1 MRVGANGCMR
11 CMQGERMQGAL
22 LAKLRLAVADNQGM
36 KKRNTF
42 WLLALAATVAFAQEA
57 QPDAPQPQVRGITEN
72 PDMQIQGSDI
82 VVHERLA
89 EGERVGVDLYV
100 RKKPVIQSVMLVE
113 TTKDPEGREDNYAYR
128 AGEWNEVNGDE
139 IRYLNGQPLTSPTA
153 RFSLISSTVTTEE
166 SLGECFHIYIP
177 NTIYFGYPWTRN
189 GSVVIGKGVFINIR
203 TFEMP
208 YGDYTGSFMDNPF
221 MFDLAPRKAPPP
233 PPPESEPESVEIVL
247 TDDYN
252 PVAALKFGE
261 LADEGGGLLFH
272 SNLEQLTGDLIASVE
287 KIEPKS
293 KVDLVL
299 AVDTTGSMKNDM
311 RVLREKW
318 IPLFI
323 EQTKKFDDL
332 RIGLLFYRD
341 YNDNYKYKKL
351 PVKFYDFTSDPSKV
365 AKELGS
371 VVIKGNEGGDIPE
384 AVYEALYAAINFYAW
399 REDAQ
404 RKIILLGDAEP
415 HPEPRGD
422 KKISQDDVV
431 KQAKKKGIVL
441 DCIIV
446 PDEKPR
452 R

>member
-1 MRVGANGCMR
+1 MCTRAQLPLA
-11 CMQGERMQGAL
+11 QGEAFAL
-22 LAKLRLAVADNQGM
+22 LAKLRPPVADNQSM
-36 KKRNTF
+36 RKRNIF
-42 WLLALAATVAFAQEA
+42 WLLAVAAAVAFAQEVE
-57 QPDAPQPQVRGITEN
+57 PDTPQVRGITDN
-72 PDMQIQGSDI
+72 PDMQIRGSDI
-82 VVHERLA
+82 VVHERYA
-89 EGERVGVDLYV
+89 DGERVGVDLYV
-100 RKKPVIQSVMLVE
+100 RKKPRIQSVMLVE
-113 TTKDPEGREDNYAYR
+113 TTKDPTGREDNYAYR

-139 IRYLNGQPLTSPTA
+139 IRYLNGRPLVSPTA
-153 RFSLISSTVTTEE
+153 RYSLISSTVVSEE
-166 SLGECFHIYIP
+166 TLGECFHIFIP
-177 NTIYFGYPWTRN
+177 NTIYFGYPWSRN

-208 YGDYTGSFMDNPF
+208 YGDYTGSYMDNPF
-221 MFDLAPRKAPPP
+221 MFDLAPKKDPP
-233 PPPESEPESVEIVL
+233 PPPEPEPEEIVL

-261 LADEGGGLLFH
+261 IADEGGGLLFH

-287 KIEPKS
+287 KIEPKT

-299 AVDTTGSMKNDM
+299 AVDTTGSMRNDM

-318 IPLFI
+318 LPLFT
-323 EQTKKFDDL
+323 EQTKKFSDL

-341 YNDNYKYKKL
+341 YSDDYNYKKL
-351 PVKFYDFTSDPSKV
+351 PVKFHDFTSDPAKI
-365 AKELGS
+365 AKELSS

-384 AVYEALYAAINFYAW
+384 AVFEALYAAINFYKW
-399 REDAQ
+399 RDDAQ
-404 RKIILLGDAEP
+404 KKIILLGDAEP

-422 KKISQDDVV
+422 KKITQDDVV
-431 KQAKKKGIVL
+431 SQAKDKGIVL